1 MSRSLSATRRRL
13 TLVVLVLASTAALI
27 AVAWRPAVDDGA
39 AARDRSPDPA
49 PTEPSP
55 TATAPAA
62 AETAAAETS
71 AAGELIVPNDRTVKA
86 DLLEQ
91 LEPSPEVLIF
101 GGSRATRFEP
111 TYLERLTGL
120 RGFNAALQNGRPED
134 AWAFVNWVHR
144 DRPETRP
151 RVLWFIHVE
160 AFRAQGLSVGLI
172 QDERLSPFFP
182 DALIAR
188 ERNKLPRTEAEMPAG
203 RDLALTTYGPDGV
216 VLRNRYDIRAEKG
229 YKLERALA
237 WSVDRALER
246 YATTTPALDPR
257 STTYFEK
264 TIRLLNEQ
272 GTTPA
277 IVLMPLH
284 PTLLA
289 AVRDAGWET
298 RHLEVLDYLH
308 DLQEEYDLVVLDH
321 SRLRSIDGDPD
332 GYYDG
337 FHVKRANARRLLDIV
352 VEEAPACFE

>member
-1 MSRSLSATRRRL
+1 MSRSPSARRRRL
-13 TLVVLVLASTAALI
+13 TLVLLALAGVAVII
-27 AVAWRPAVDDGA
+27 AVAWRPAGDDGA
-39 AARDRSPDPA
+39 AAGARSPGPA
-49 PTEPSP
+49 SPSP
-55 TATAPAA
+55 ATTAASATTTETTAT
-62 AETAAAETS
+62 
-71 AAGELIVPNDRTVKA
+71 GELIVPNDRTVKA

-91 LEPSPEVLIF
+91 LERPPQVLIF

-111 TYLERLTGL
+111 AYLERLTGL
-120 RGFNAALQNGRPED
+120 RGFNVALQNGRPED
-134 AWAFVNWVHR
+134 AWAFVNWVRR
-144 DRPETRP
+144 DRPQANP

-182 DALIAR
+182 EALIAR
-188 ERNKLPRTEAEMPAG
+188 EREKLPRTEAEMPAG

-216 VLRNRYDIRAEKG
+216 VLRNRYDIRADKG

-257 STTYFEK
+257 STRYFEK
-264 TIRLLNEQ
+264 TVRLLNEQ

-298 RHLEVLDYLH
+298 RHREVLDYLH

-321 SRLRSIDGDPD
+321 SRLGSIDGDPD

-337 FHVKRANARRLLDIV
+337 FHVMRANARRILDVV